1 MYNLLK
7 DGTNKRKRKG
17 RESEREREK
26 ELYFLIEVMLEIV
39 VHYGLNQLLKAGTN
53 ASILKMVSMD
63 MFYSK
68 SHLPNVIGK
77 ATHLYT

>member
-39 VHYGLNQLLKAGTN
+39 VQYG
-53 ASILKMVSMD
+53 
-63 MFYSK
+63 
-68 SHLPNVIGK
+68 
-77 ATHLYT
+77 

>member
-1 MYNLLK
+1 
-7 DGTNKRKRKG
+7 
-17 RESEREREK
+17 
-26 ELYFLIEVMLEIV
+26 MLEIV
-39 VHYGLNQLLKAGTN
+39 VHYGVSQLLKAGTN

-68 SHLPNVIGK
+68 SHLPNVNGK